1 MTAVDDDLE
10 QIRKRRLEQLQAQQS
25 AMQGPSTE
33 EIERAQAQ
41 RSALLRQVL
50 TPEARERLNSI
61 RLTRPDFADS
71 VESQLLTLYQS
82 GRLSAQITDEQLK
95 QLLKQIAPKKQNIRI
110 TRR

>member
-1 MTAVDDDLE
+1 MDDDLE
-10 QIRKRRLEQLQAQQS
+10 QIRRRRLEQLQAQS
-25 AMQGPSTE
+25 GMQGPSTE
-33 EIERAQAQ
+33 EREQAQAR

-71 VESQLLTLYQS
+71 VESQLIALYQS
-82 GRLSAQITDEQLK
+82 GRLTGTITDEQLK

>member
-25 AMQGPSTE
+25 AMQGSTE

-71 VESQLLTLYQS
+71 VESQLLALYQS
-82 GRLSAQITDEQLK
+82 GRLSAQITDEQFK
-95 QLLKQIAPKKQNIRI
+95 KLLKQIAPKKQNIRI

>member
-1 MTAVDDDLE
+1 VDEDLE
-10 QIRKRRLEQLQAQQS
+10 QIRKRRLEQLQAQQN

-71 VESQLLTLYQS
+71 VESQLLVLHQS

>member
-1 MTAVDDDLE
+1 MDDDLE
-10 QIRKRRLEQLQAQQS
+10 QIRRRRLEQLQAQQS
-25 AMQGPSTE
+25 GMQGQSTE
-33 EIERAQAQ
+33 EAEQAQAR

-82 GRLSAQITDEQLK
+82 GRLTGQITDERLK

>member
-1 MTAVDDDLE
+1 
-10 QIRKRRLEQLQAQQS
+10 
-25 AMQGPSTE
+25 MQGASTE
-33 EIERAQAQ
+33 EAEQAQAR

-61 RLTRPDFADS
+61 RLTRPDFANS
-71 VESQLLTLYQS
+71 VESQLLALYQS
-82 GRLSAQITDEQLK
+82 GKLTGQITDEQLK

>member
-1 MTAVDDDLE
+1 MDDDLE

-25 AMQGPSTE
+25 GMQGPSTE
-33 EIERAQAQ
+33 EAEQAQA
-41 RSALLRQVL
+41 RKSALLRRVL
-50 TPEARERLNSI
+50 AEGRERLNSI

-71 VESQLLTLYQS
+71 VESQLLALYQS
-82 GRLSAQITDEQLK
+82 GRLTGTITDEQLK

>member
-1 MTAVDDDLE
+1 MDDDLE
-10 QIRKRRLEQLQAQQS
+10 QIRRRRLEQLQAQQS
-25 AMQGPSTE
+25 AMQGSSSE
-33 EIERAQAQ
+33 EIEQAQA
-41 RSALLRQVL
+41 RRTTLLRQVL

-71 VESQLLTLYQS
+71 VESQLLALYQS
-82 GRLSAQITDEQLK
+82 GRLTGQITDEQLK

>member
-1 MTAVDDDLE
+1 
-10 QIRKRRLEQLQAQQS
+10 
-25 AMQGPSTE
+25 MQGQSTE
-33 EIERAQAQ
+33 EAEQAQAR

-50 TPEARERLNSI
+50 TPKLGTAEQHQINP
-61 RLTRPDFADS
+61 PDFADS

-82 GRLSAQITDEQLK
+82 GRLTGQITDEQLK

>member
-1 MTAVDDDLE
+1 VIAVDEDLE

-25 AMQGPSTE
+25 HMQGPSTE

-71 VESQLLTLYQS
+71 VESQLLVLYQS

>member
-1 MTAVDDDLE
+1 MDEDLE
-10 QIRKRRLEQLQAQQS
+10 EIRRRRLEQLQAQQ
-25 AMQGPSTE
+25 AAYQGPSQE
-33 EIERAQAQ
+33 ELEQAKAR

-71 VESQLLTLYQS
+71 VETQLLALYQS
-82 GRLSAQITDEQLK
+82 GRLTGQITDEQLK
-95 QLLKQIAPKKQNIRI
+95 QLLKQIAPKKQDIRI

>member
-1 MTAVDDDLE
+1 VDEDLE

-25 AMQGPSTE
+25 AMQAQSTE

-71 VESQLLTLYQS
+71 VESQLLVLYQS

>member
-1 MTAVDDDLE
+1 MDEDLE

-25 AMQGPSTE
+25 AMQAQSTE

-71 VESQLLTLYQS
+71 VESQLLVLYQS

>member
-1 MTAVDDDLE
+1 MDLE

-25 AMQGPSTE
+25 GKQGPSTE
-33 EIERAQAQ
+33 EIEQAQAR

-71 VESQLLTLYQS
+71 VESQLLARYQS
-82 GRLSAQITDEQLK
+82 GKLTGQITDEQLK